1 LVIMTFNIKNAYS
14 LFNWKKK
21 IESAIALINDI
32 NPDVIGT
39 QELTK
44 KAKRYIEKKL
54 IQYEVLGDSRKSFFI
69 SNEYN
74 CILVKKKL
82 LGNNYKSKTYA
93 LSNNINK
100 LGTKFKSDLFPRI
113 CTTIHINYGN
123 KKYLFINTH
132 LDNALEINRI
142 KQLKKINEIITL
154 EKKGDESIIVTGDFN
169 MTLRSDLRLFKEHN
183 NLECTNGLGST
194 LISFPK
200 RKQIDY
206 IFVSDDIKFVDYKK
220 ITKKYNGIYAS
231 DHYPVVLEIK

>member
-1 LVIMTFNIKNAYS
+1 MVIMTFNIKNSYS
-14 LFNWKKK
+14 LLNWKKK
-21 IESAIALINDI
+21 IDSAIALIKDI

-44 KAKRYIEKKL
+44 KAKKYIENNL
-54 IQYEVLGDSRKSFFI
+54 VNYEVIGDARGSFFL

-74 CILVKKKL
+74 CILVKKKIV
-82 LGNNYKSKTYA
+82 GNRYNTKTYA
-93 LSNNINK
+93 LSNTINK
-100 LGTKFKSDLFPRI
+100 LGTKFRSDLFPRI
-113 CTTIHINYGN
+113 CTTLHVKYNN

-142 KQLKKINEIITL
+142 KQLKKLNEIIEL
-154 EKKGDESIIVTGDFN
+154 EKQSDELLVITGDFN

-183 NLECTNGLGST
+183 NLNCTDKLDST

-206 IFVSDDIKFVDYKK
+206 IFTSKDIRYVDYKK
-220 ITKKYNGIYAS
+220 ITDKYNGMHAS